1 MFVERSQ
8 NGWVVHAPAKINLAL
23 EVLGRQSDGFHQV
36 ETLLVPVRLFD
47 SLTYTPSPEPVQF
60 SIEASAAVDAALL
73 QENQDCN
80 LVVRAL
86 RDLAAWAGVQ
96 PTGHWRL
103 TKRIPIEAGLGGG
116 SSDAAAAL
124 ILADRAWGLNL
135 PLEQLLP
142 IAANLGTD
150 VPFFLTPG
158 PAIGTNR
165 GEQLERVTRLPRLPL
180 VIVQPPEGLA
190 TPTVF
195 NALGYERGA
204 KVAGAGGRCG
214 RLAGLMGA
222 GCSAATW
229 RPYVRNCLQAAATKL
244 SEWMERIA
252 RVMEEMPVVAHQ
264 MTGSGSAYFGV
275 CRTWRDARRMAQA
288 LRGGPWQSV
297 IATST
302 CV

>member
-23 EVLGRQSDGFHQV
+23 EVLGRQPDGFHQV

-47 SLTYTPSPEPVQF
+47 TLTYTPSPEPLRF
-60 SIEASAAVDAALL
+60 SVEPSATVDAALL
-73 QENQDCN
+73 QENQDHN

-86 RDLAAWAGVQ
+86 RDLANHAGVQ
-96 PTGHWRL
+96 PTGNWRL
-103 TKRIPIEAGLGGG
+103 TKRIPMEAGLGGG

-124 ILADRAWGLNL
+124 VLSNQAWGLNL
-135 PLEQLLP
+135 PLEQLGP

-165 GEQLERVTRLPRLPL
+165 GEQLQSVPNMPRSPL

-190 TPTVF
+190 TPAVF
-195 NALGYERGA
+195 NALGFERGA
-204 KVAGAGGRCG
+204 KVAGAGGRCS

-222 GCSAATW
+222 GCSAAAW

-244 SEWMERIA
+244 SAWMERIA
-252 RVMEEMPVVAHQ
+252 RVMDEMPVVAHQ

-275 CRTWRDARRMAQA
+275 CRTWREARRLAQA

>member
-23 EVLGRQSDGFHQV
+23 EVLGRQPDGFHQV

-47 SLTYTPSPEPVQF
+47 TLAYTPSPEPLQF
-60 SIEASAAVDAALL
+60 SIGPSSAVEVALL
-73 QENQDCN
+73 RENQDGN

-86 RDLAAWAGVQ
+86 RDLATRASVH

-124 ILADRAWGLNL
+124 VLANRTWGLNL
-135 PLEQLLP
+135 PLEQLVP

-150 VPFFLTPG
+150 VPFFLSPG
-158 PAIGTNR
+158 AAIGTNR
-165 GEQLERVTRLPRLPL
+165 GEKIQRLANLSRLPL
-180 VIVQPPEGLA
+180 IIVQPPEGLP
-190 TPTVF
+190 TPAVF
-195 NALGYERGA
+195 NALGFEPGA
-204 KVAGAGGRCG
+204 KVAGSGGRCG
-214 RLAGLMGA
+214 RLAGLMVA
-222 GCSAATW
+222 GRSAAAW
-229 RPYVRNCLQAAATKL
+229 RPYVRNCLQAAATRL

-252 RVMEEMPVVAHQ
+252 RVMDEMPVIAHQ